1 MEKIVFVAAKRT
13 PFGSFGGSFKNL
25 SATDLAVE
33 ASKAALKQ
41 IGKPIEIDEVIY
53 GNVLQTSADAIYLAR
68 HVALKSGL
76 PISTPAVTV
85 NRLCGSG
92 FEAIIQGA
100 RLIQSGEAKTVLVG
114 GTESM
119 SQSPYVLRGARFG
132 YKMSNQPFEDSLM
145 AGLFD
150 PIPKLPMA
158 LTAENLAEMYKIS
171 RKECDEF
178 ALLSQQRASEAQQKN
193 LLADEIS
200 PVEITERKE
209 TVTISKD
216 EHIRANTTIETLSK
230 LKPVFKENGTVT
242 AGNAS
247 GMVDGACSLILT
259 TEENAKKN
267 HYKILGEFIQ
277 SHVVGCDPKIMGI
290 GPVAATQGLLKKANA
305 SLDSISFVEV
315 NEAFAPQFLA
325 VKKEL
330 GLDISKTNVNGGA
343 ISIGHP
349 LGASGARLTTHLLYL
364 LQKKGGGLGL
374 GSACIGGGQGIS
386 VLIKV

>member
-1 MEKIVFVAAKRT
+1 
-13 PFGSFGGSFKNL
+13 
-25 SATDLAVE
+25 
-33 ASKAALKQ
+33 
-41 IGKPIEIDEVIY
+41 
-53 GNVLQTSADAIYLAR
+53 
-68 HVALKSGL
+68 
-76 PISTPAVTV
+76 
-85 NRLCGSG
+85 
-92 FEAIIQGA
+92 
-100 RLIQSGEAKTVLVG
+100 
-114 GTESM
+114 M

>member
-1 MEKIVFVAAKRT
+1 
-13 PFGSFGGSFKNL
+13 
-25 SATDLAVE
+25 
-33 ASKAALKQ
+33 
-41 IGKPIEIDEVIY
+41 
-53 GNVLQTSADAIYLAR
+53 
-68 HVALKSGL
+68 
-76 PISTPAVTV
+76 
-85 NRLCGSG
+85 
-92 FEAIIQGA
+92 
-100 RLIQSGEAKTVLVG
+100 
-114 GTESM
+114 M

-247 GMVDGACSLILT
+247 GMVDGACSLI
-259 TEENAKKN
+259 K
-267 HYKILGEFIQ
+267 
-277 SHVVGCDPKIMGI
+277 
-290 GPVAATQGLLKKANA
+290 
-305 SLDSISFVEV
+305 
-315 NEAFAPQFLA
+315 
-325 VKKEL
+325 
-330 GLDISKTNVNGGA
+330 
-343 ISIGHP
+343 
-349 LGASGARLTTHLLYL
+349 
-364 LQKKGGGLGL
+364 
-374 GSACIGGGQGIS
+374 
-386 VLIKV
+386 